1 LFQFSASYLYEQAL
15 LYVTI
20 KSTERN
26 RLLSGEEELR
36 ICLLKFSQVFN
47 VCTNGNMPKFLPE
60 CKAYVGLVCDLYFD
74 V

>member
-1 LFQFSASYLYEQAL
+1 MLQFSTSYFCEQAL
-15 LYVTI
+15 LYLTI

-47 VCTNGNMPKFLPE
+47 LCTNGNMLKFLAE
-60 CKAYVGLVCDLYFD
+60 CKAYVGLVCVLYFD